1 MSTWIEM
8 LSVENATGSLKD
20 AYDLAKTP
28 AGTVDNVMR
37 IHSQRP
43 HTMVGHL
50 TLYRSVLHHQ
60 DNTLPLWFLEAVGV
74 FTSLLNNC
82 EYSFKHHCT
91 NMRRLLKDD
100 KRFAAI
106 ETALRGQA
114 PEAAFSGKELALMRY
129 TEKLTISPG
138 KVEAA
143 DLEAAKSAGATDG
156 EILEVNQ
163 VCAYFCYSNR
173 TINGLGVT
181 LAGDTVGF
189 YKEQQKDQDKQ

>member
-82 EYSFKHHCT
+82 EYSFTHHCT
-91 NMRRLLKDD
+91 NMRRLLNNDE
-100 KRFAAI
+100 RFAAI

-181 LAGDTVGF
+181 LAGDTVG
-189 YKEQQKDQDKQ
+189 YYNEQQKDQF

>member
-8 LSVENATGSLKD
+8 LPVENATGSLKE

-181 LAGDTVGF
+181 LADDTVGY
-189 YKEQQKDQDKQ
+189 YKEQQKDQY

>member
-8 LSVENATGSLKD
+8 LPVENATGSLKE

-74 FTSLLNNC
+74 FTILLNNC

-100 KRFAAI
+100 ERFAAI

-181 LAGDTVGF
+181 LAGDTVGY
-189 YKEQQKDQDKQ
+189 YKEQQKDQY

>member
-8 LSVENATGSLKD
+8 LPVENATGSLKE

-91 NMRRLLKDD
+91 NMRRLLEDD
-100 KRFAAI
+100 ERFASI

-143 DLEAAKSAGATDG
+143 DVEAAKSAGATDG

-181 LAGDTVGF
+181 LADDTVGY
-189 YKEQQKDQDKQ
+189 YKEQQKDQD

>member
-8 LSVENATGSLKD
+8 LSVENATGSLKE

-50 TLYRSVLHHQ
+50 MLYRSVLHHQ

-100 KRFAAI
+100 ERFAAI
-106 ETALRGQA
+106 ETALRRQA
-114 PEAAFSGKELALMRY
+114 PGAAFSGKELALMSY

-181 LAGDTVGF
+181 LAGDTVG
-189 YKEQQKDQDKQ
+189 YYKDQQRDQD

>member
-8 LSVENATGSLKD
+8 LSVENATGSLKE

-100 KRFAAI
+100 ERFAAI

-143 DLEAAKSAGATDG
+143 DLEAAKSVGATDG

-181 LAGDTVGF
+181 LAGDTVGY
-189 YKEQQKDQDKQ
+189 YKDQQKGQD

>member
-8 LSVENATGSLKD
+8 LSVENATGSLKE

-100 KRFAAI
+100 ERFAAI

-143 DLEAAKSAGATDG
+143 DLEAAKSAGPTDG

-181 LAGDTVGF
+181 LAGDKVGY
-189 YKEQQKDQDKQ
+189 YKEQQKD

>member
-8 LSVENATGSLKD
+8 LSVENATGSLKE

-91 NMRRLLKDD
+91 NMRRLLEDD
-100 KRFAAI
+100 ERFASI

-114 PEAAFSGKELALMRY
+114 PDAAFSGKELALMRY
-129 TEKLTISPG
+129 TEKFTISPG

-143 DLEAAKSAGATDG
+143 DVEAAKSAGATDG

-181 LAGDTVGF
+181 LKGDTVGY
-189 YKEQQKDQDKQ
+189 YKEQKKDQY

>member
-8 LSVENATGSLKD
+8 LPVENATGSLKE

-181 LAGDTVGF
+181 LAGDTVGY
-189 YKEQQKDQDKQ
+189 YKEQQKGQD

>member
-20 AYDLAKTP
+20 AYDLAKPP

-82 EYSFKHHCT
+82 EYSFTHHCT
-91 NMRRLLKDD
+91 NMRRLLNDD
-100 KRFAAI
+100 ERFAAI

-138 KVEAA
+138 KVKAA

-181 LAGDTVGF
+181 LAGDKVGY
-189 YKEQQKDQDKQ
+189 YKEQQKD

>member
-8 LSVENATGSLKD
+8 LSVENATGSLKE

-50 TLYRSVLHHQ
+50 TLYRSVLHHR

-91 NMRRLLKDD
+91 NMRRLLEDD
-100 KRFAAI
+100 ERFASI

-143 DLEAAKSAGATDG
+143 DVEAAKSAGATDG

-189 YKEQQKDQDKQ
+189 YKEQQKD

>member
-8 LSVENATGSLKD
+8 LSVENSTGPLKD

-28 AGTVDNVMR
+28 TGTVDNVMR

-100 KRFAAI
+100 ERFAAI

-181 LAGDTVGF
+181 LTGDTVGYF
-189 YKEQQKDQDKQ
+189 KEQKKDQY

>member
-8 LSVENATGSLKD
+8 LSVENATGSLKE

-50 TLYRSVLHHQ
+50 TLYRSVLHHK

-100 KRFAAI
+100 ERFAAI

-129 TEKLTISPG
+129 TEKLTISPS

-181 LAGDTVGF
+181 LAGDTVGY
-189 YKEQQKDQDKQ
+189 YKDQQKDKD

>member
-1 MSTWIEM
+1 MSPWIKIFP
-8 LSVENATGSLKD
+8 VENATGSLKE

-28 AGTVDNVMR
+28 VGTVDNVMR

-50 TLYRSVLHHQ
+50 KLYRSVLHHP

-82 EYSFKHHCT
+82 DYSFTHHCT
-91 NMRRLLKDD
+91 NLRRLLNDD
-100 KRFAAI
+100 ERFGTI
-106 ETALRGQA
+106 ENALRGLV
-114 PEAAFSGKELALMRY
+114 PESAFSGKELALMRY
-129 TEKLTISPG
+129 TAKLTISPG
-138 KVEAA
+138 KVVATDVE
-143 DLEAAKSAGATDG
+143 DAKSEGATEG

-181 LAGDTVGF
+181 LAGDTVG
-189 YKEQQKDQDKQ
+189 YYTKQLKDQD

>member
-8 LSVENATGSLKD
+8 LSMENATGSLKE

-60 DNTLPLWFLEAVGV
+60 DNSLPLWFLEAVGV

-100 KRFAAI
+100 ERFAAI
-106 ETALRGQA
+106 ATALRGQA
-114 PEAAFSGKELALMRY
+114 PEAAFSGKKLALMRY

-138 KVEAA
+138 KVEAT

-181 LAGDTVGF
+181 LSGDTVGY
-189 YKEQQKDQDKQ
+189 YKDQQKNQD

>member
-1 MSTWIEM
+1 MSSWIEM
-8 LSVENATGSLKD
+8 LPVENATGSLKE
-20 AYDLAKTP
+20 AYELAKTP

-37 IHSQRP
+37 VHSQRP

-50 TLYRSVLHHQ
+50 TLYRSVLHHP

-74 FTSLLNNC
+74 YTSLLNEC
-82 EYSFKHHCT
+82 EYSFTHHCA

-100 KRFAAI
+100 ERAATI

-114 PEAAFSGKELALMRY
+114 PETAFSGKELALLRY
-129 TEKLTISPG
+129 TGKLTSTPG

-143 DLEAAKSAGATDG
+143 DVEAAQAVGATDG

-173 TINGLGVT
+173 TLNGLGVA
-181 LAGDTVGF
+181 LAGDAVG
-189 YKEQQKDQDKQ
+189 YYAE

>member
-1 MSTWIEM
+1 MSTWIEI
-8 LSVENATGSLKD
+8 LSVENATGSLKE

-74 FTSLLNNC
+74 FTSRLNNC
-82 EYSFKHHCT
+82 EYSFTHHCT

-100 KRFAAI
+100 ERFATI

-181 LAGDTVGF
+181 LAGDIVGY
-189 YKEQQKDQDKQ
+189 YKHHQKDQD

>member
-8 LSVENATGSLKD
+8 LSVENATGSLKE

-100 KRFAAI
+100 ERFAAI

-181 LAGDTVGF
+181 LAGDTVGY
-189 YKEQQKDQDKQ
+189 YKDKQRDQD

>member
-8 LSVENATGSLKD
+8 LSVENATGSLKE

-100 KRFAAI
+100 ERFAAI

-181 LAGDTVGF
+181 LSGDTVG
-189 YKEQQKDQDKQ
+189 Y

>member
-8 LSVENATGSLKD
+8 LSVENATGSLKE

-100 KRFAAI
+100 ERFAAI

-181 LAGDTVGF
+181 LAGDKVGY
-189 YKEQQKDQDKQ
+189 YKEHQKDQD

>member
-8 LSVENATGSLKD
+8 LSVENATGSLKE
-20 AYDLAKTP
+20 AYDMANTP
-28 AGTVDNVMR
+28 AGPVANVMR

-50 TLYRSVLHHQ
+50 KLYRSVLHHQ
-60 DNTLPLWFLEAVGV
+60 DNTLPLWFLEAVGD

-100 KRFAAI
+100 KRLAAI

-129 TEKLTISPG
+129 TEILTISPG
-138 KVEAA
+138 KVKAA

-189 YKEQQKDQDKQ
+189 YKEQQKDQD

>member
-8 LSVENATGSLKD
+8 LPVENATGSLKD
-20 AYDLAKTP
+20 AYDMAKTP

-74 FTSLLNNC
+74 LTSLLNNC
-82 EYSFKHHCT
+82 EYSFTHHCT
-91 NMRRLLKDD
+91 NKRRLLNDD
-100 KRFAAI
+100 ERFVAI

-114 PEAAFSGKELALMRY
+114 PEEAFSGKELALMRY

-181 LAGDTVGF
+181 LAGDKVGY
-189 YKEQQKDQDKQ
+189 YKEQQKD

>member
-1 MSTWIEM
+1 MSSWIEM
-8 LSVENATGSLKD
+8 LPVETAAGPLKD

-37 IHSQRP
+37 VHSQRP

-50 TLYRSVLHHQ
+50 TLYRSVLHHP

-74 FTSLLNNC
+74 YTSLLNEC
-82 EYSFKHHCT
+82 EYSFTHHCA

-100 KRFAAI
+100 ERASTI

-114 PEAAFSGKELALMRY
+114 PEAAFSGKELALLRY
-129 TEKLTISPG
+129 TGKLTSTPG

-143 DLEAAKSAGATDG
+143 DVEAAQAVGATDG

-173 TINGLGVT
+173 TLNGLGVT
-181 LAGDTVGF
+181 LAGDAVG
-189 YKEQQKDQDKQ
+189 YYAE